1 VASQLECV
9 KMAPQRV
16 ALLFQRDLAFCR
28 GVLSG
33 AEEWLADSGA
43 RWHLRHAASSV
54 EVMDSLRE
62 WKPDGVLG
70 HVFDDKLA
78 TALQEWGGPFIN
90 TTLTLPG
97 LAVPVVDADQVAVG
111 EMAADYLLGLGFRQ
125 FGFYGNPWATFSLQ
139 REEGFLRGLRRA
151 GFEANTCYADYLPM
165 RPARASWVAADAE
178 LSAWLQSLPKPAA
191 VFCCHDVPARD
202 VAEACT
208 TLGIRVPEEIAILGV
223 DNDRFECEIT
233 RPTLSSIALPM
244 REIGRQAAGLLAQ
257 AMASKQ
263 SGDSPPRTPTVIAI
277 PPVHVVARRS
287 TDLRAVR
294 DPSVR
299 RALAFLQDHF
309 TETVGVGETAQAAG
323 LSRRQLE
330 RRFRDALGRTILS
343 EIHRLRVDAAMK
355 LLAETEL
362 KIEAVATRSGFS
374 SARQMAEVFR
384 RTLGKPPS
392 ACRREAREM
401 LG

>member
-1 VASQLECV
+1 MTLR
-9 KMAPQRV
+9 RV
-16 ALLFQRDLAFCR
+16 ALLFQRDLAYCR

-33 AEEWLADSGA
+33 AEEWLADSAVG
-43 RWHLRHAASSV
+43 WHLRHGPSTA
-54 EVMDSLRE
+54 EVMDSLLE
-62 WKPDGVLG
+62 WQPDGVLG
-70 HVFDDKLA
+70 HVFDETLA
-78 TALQEWGGPFIN
+78 QALQDWGGPWVN
-90 TTLTLPG
+90 TTLTLPE
-97 LAVPVVDADQVAVG
+97 LEVPTVDADQDAVG
-111 EMAADYLLGLGFRQ
+111 VMAADYLLGLGFRQ
-125 FGFYGNPWATFSLQ
+125 FGFYGNPWALFSIQREQGFRRGLQ
-139 REEGFLRGLRRA
+139 RA
-151 GFEANTCYADYLPM
+151 GYEPSCCYADYIPM
-165 RPARASWVAADAE
+165 RPARASWVEADAT
-178 LSAWLQSLPKPAA
+178 LSSWLQALPKPAA
-191 VFCCHDVPARD
+191 IFCCHDVPARD

-208 TLGIRVPEEIAILGV
+208 TLGIRVPEDIAILGV

-244 REIGRQAAGLLAQ
+244 REIGRQAASLLER
-257 AMASKQ
+257 AMDGERAA
-263 SGDSPPRTPTVIAI
+263 TTVAI

-299 RALAFLQDHF
+299 RALAFLQDHY
-309 TETVGVGETAQAAG
+309 TDPIGVSETAAAAG

-330 RRFRDALGRTILS
+330 RRFRVALGRTILS

-355 LLAETEL
+355 WLAETDL

-392 ACRREAREM
+392 VCRREAREM
-401 LG
+401 AG

>member
-1 VASQLECV
+1 
-9 KMAPQRV
+9 MALQRV

-28 GVLSG
+28 GVLAG

-43 RWHLRHAASSV
+43 GWTIRHAPSTV

-62 WKPDGVLG
+62 WQPDGVLG
-70 HVFDDKLA
+70 HVYDKRLA
-78 TALQEWGGPFIN
+78 NELEEWGGPFVN
-90 TTLTLPG
+90 TTLTLPD
-97 LAVPVVDADQVAVG
+97 LQVPTVDADQAAVG

-139 REEGFLRGLRRA
+139 REEGFQRSLRRA
-151 GFEANTCYADYLPM
+151 GYEASSCYADYLPM
-165 RPARASWVAADAE
+165 RPAHSSWVEADAE
-178 LSAWLQSLPKPAA
+178 LSAWLKALPKPAA
-191 VFCCHDVPARD
+191 IFCCHDVPARD
-202 VAEACT
+202 VAEACN
-208 TLGIRVPEEIAILGV
+208 TLGLRVPEEIAILGV

-233 RPTLSSIALPM
+233 RPTLSSVALPM

-257 AMASKQ
+257 AMA
-263 SGDSPPRTPTVIAI
+263 GDREATKVAI

-299 RALAFLQDHF
+299 RALAFLQDHY
-309 TETVGVGETAQAAG
+309 TESIGVGETSQAAG

-330 RRFRDALGRTILS
+330 RRFREALGRTILS
-343 EIHRLRVDAAMK
+343 EIHRLRVDAAMR
-355 LLAETEL
+355 LLSETEL

-401 LG
+401 TA